1 MDLIKKRIK
10 YSALMMNLLML
21 STPILTSVV
30 EVAANEQTV
39 NEENAHV
46 NSEETSILEEES
58 TASEEKDVEE
68 GNDPMI
74 KESENEKTEKQ
85 SDEVPEEWKGVVFG
99 ESTSASRYAI
109 EPLEDGVRISS
120 TNNGGKFQSS
130 GSDGM
135 TYYYQAIPKDTNF
148 RIRAT
153 IEIESWTYTN
163 AQEGFALMV
172 RDTVPKDHL
181 FGQAFYSNSFA
192 ILGSRIEYV
201 WDSDRQEVVSTNG
214 SKYTMRL
221 GLGTRAITG
230 ISSEDPQA
238 APAPGSVSVETTPLE
253 TSAGLLEKEA
263 GSYNIFGNGHGNL
276 FPATDS
282 ITKLDVE
289 MKKTNTGLEAYYY
302 DPETGEELASDIMY
316 DWEKLYASDES
327 VIYAG
332 FAAARN
338 MTIKVE
344 GIEVAYSDPATDPPG
359 QERPIRLIDPIYTVT
374 SSNHSGNQDHTMSFR
389 ANADGLLT
397 IKNQATGEVLENAKD
412 LAITANREFDYQT
425 KLMEGTNEFTFSF
438 TPDKNYPPEEYVEM
452 ASYETKEILHTVD
465 YRKPK
470 YSTVYVTPEGSD
482 TGNGS
487 RQNPLS
493 LTQALRYAY
502 AGQTIVLAP
511 GTYSFERGLTIPK
524 GVNGTREN
532 PIQLIAEKNPENKRP
547 VLDFKGTGNGMTLF
561 SHYWVLRG
569 FDVTNSAAMQKGLQ
583 ISGNH
588 NLIEEIHAYRNGNT
602 GIQISGSSN
611 DPFEAWP
618 AHNLVKNC
626 TSFENAD
633 PGFEDADG
641 FAAKLTIGE
650 GNVFDGCIAYHNAD
664 DGWDLF
670 AKNET
675 GSIGKVV
682 IKNSV
687 AYRNG
692 WVPGVEGEGNGNGFK
707 MGGSSLSGPHELINS
722 LSFENLAKG
731 IDSNSGTDI
740 IVNSSTSFN
749 NGSYN
754 VALYTSSAG
763 NTDFHASGILS
774 FRTENLE
781 MREQIRPLNQNE
793 DQIYHSLNYYWNERE
808 KQSENTLGHTVSKD
822 WIESLN
828 THSQEGQQP
837 VTRYAN
843 GSIHVH
849 GLMQIKPENRQ
860 TKKGRVDG
868 LPLSVGA
875 TFDGETSPSSEY
887 PEYAIVQEPNQT
899 KPNEQNNPIIIQ
911 EANGVTENAE
921 GNIIELKPFTV
932 SVSAFTPNQGTPVFE
947 DMRYFPE
954 KIQIVE
960 TQSSAQFSNHTAIF
974 SAPSKGEYTLE
985 VTYRSETFDGEKWV
999 AHTEP
1004 VTQQKAITV
1013 REAVSVPPGT
1023 DEPEGENPGNGSPN
1037 EKPSDPDGTAKER
1050 EKDGAQGLPQTGES
1064 NSPLLAVAGGILLIG
1079 VAAYVMK
1086 QRKK

>member
-1 MDLIKKRIK
+1 MLKKRIK

-21 STPILTSVV
+21 STPVLISVV
-30 EVAANEQTV
+30 EVAANEQQSV

-46 NSEETSILEEES
+46 NIEGMSTMEEVPRTSEDMDT
-58 TASEEKDVEE
+58 EE
-68 GNDPMI
+68 GNDPMM
-74 KESENEKTEKQ
+74 KESENEKTKKQ
-85 SDEVPEEWKGVVFG
+85 SEEANKEWKGVVFG

-109 EPLEDGVRISS
+109 EPLEDGVRLSS

-135 TYYYQAIPKDTNF
+135 TYYYQAIPKDINF
-148 RIRAT
+148 RMRAT

-172 RDTVPKDHL
+172 RDAVPKDHL

-201 WDSDRQEVVSTNG
+201 WDSDRQEVVNTSG

-221 GLGTRAITG
+221 GLGTR
-230 ISSEDPQA
+230 
-238 APAPGSVSVETTPLE
+238 
-253 TSAGLLEKEA
+253 
-263 GSYNIFGNGHGNL
+263 
-276 FPATDS
+276 
-282 ITKLDVE
+282 
-289 MKKTNTGLEAYYY
+289 
-302 DPETGEELASDIMY
+302 
-316 DWEKLYASDES
+316 
-327 VIYAG
+327 
-332 FAAARN
+332 
-338 MTIKVE
+338 
-344 GIEVAYSDPATDPPG
+344 
-359 QERPIRLIDPIYTVT
+359 
-374 SSNHSGNQDHTMSFR
+374 
-389 ANADGLLT
+389 
-397 IKNQATGEVLENAKD
+397 
-412 LAITANREFDYQT
+412 AITANREFDYQT

-465 YRKPK
+465 YRKPN

-860 TKKGRVDG
+860 TEKGRVDG

-911 EANGVTENAE
+911 EANGVAENAE

-932 SVSAFTPNQGTPVFE
+932 FVSTFTPNQGTPVFE

-985 VTYRSETFDGEKWV
+985 VTYRSEIFDGEKWS
-999 AHTEP
+999 AHTES

-1013 REAVSVPPGT
+1013 RETADVPPGN
-1023 DEPEGENPGNGSPN
+1023 DKPERENPGNESPN
-1037 EKPSDPDGTAKER
+1037 GKPNGKPSHPDRTAKES
-1050 EKDGAQGLPQTGES
+1050 EKNGTQGLPKTGEF
-1064 NSPLLAVAGGILLIG
+1064 NNPLLALAGGILLIG
-1079 VAAYVMK
+1079 VVVYVMK

>member
-1 MDLIKKRIK
+1 
-10 YSALMMNLLML
+10 MMNLLML
-21 STPILTSVV
+21 STPVLISVV
-30 EVAANEQTV
+30 EVAANEQQSV

-46 NSEETSILEEES
+46 NIEGMSTMEEVPRTSEDMDT
-58 TASEEKDVEE
+58 EE
-68 GNDPMI
+68 GNDPMM
-74 KESENEKTEKQ
+74 KESENEKTKKQ
-85 SDEVPEEWKGVVFG
+85 SEEANEEWKGVVFG

-109 EPLEDGVRISS
+109 EPLEDGVRLSS

-135 TYYYQAIPKDTNF
+135 TYYYQAIPKDINF
-148 RIRAT
+148 RMRAT

-172 RDTVPKDHL
+172 RDAVPKDHL

-201 WDSDRQEVVSTNG
+201 WDSDRQEVVNTSG

-221 GLGTRAITG
+221 GLGTR
-230 ISSEDPQA
+230 
-238 APAPGSVSVETTPLE
+238 
-253 TSAGLLEKEA
+253 
-263 GSYNIFGNGHGNL
+263 
-276 FPATDS
+276 
-282 ITKLDVE
+282 
-289 MKKTNTGLEAYYY
+289 
-302 DPETGEELASDIMY
+302 
-316 DWEKLYASDES
+316 
-327 VIYAG
+327 
-332 FAAARN
+332 
-338 MTIKVE
+338 
-344 GIEVAYSDPATDPPG
+344 
-359 QERPIRLIDPIYTVT
+359 
-374 SSNHSGNQDHTMSFR
+374 
-389 ANADGLLT
+389 
-397 IKNQATGEVLENAKD
+397 
-412 LAITANREFDYQT
+412 AITANREFDYQT

-465 YRKPK
+465 YRKPN

-860 TKKGRVDG
+860 TEKGRVDG

-911 EANGVTENAE
+911 EANGVAENAE

-932 SVSAFTPNQGTPVFE
+932 FVSTFTPNQGTPVFE

-985 VTYRSETFDGEKWV
+985 VTYRSEIFDGEKWS
-999 AHTEP
+999 AHTES

-1013 REAVSVPPGT
+1013 RETADVPPGN
-1023 DEPEGENPGNGSPN
+1023 DKPERENPGNESPN
-1037 EKPSDPDGTAKER
+1037 GKPNGKPSHPDRTAKES
-1050 EKDGAQGLPQTGES
+1050 EKNGTQGLPKTGEF
-1064 NSPLLAVAGGILLIG
+1064 NNPLLALAGGILLIG
-1079 VAAYVMK
+1079 VVVYVMK

>member
-1 MDLIKKRIK
+1 
-10 YSALMMNLLML
+10 MMNLLML
-21 STPILTSVV
+21 STPVLISVV
-30 EVAANEQTV
+30 EVAANEQQSV

-46 NSEETSILEEES
+46 NIEGMSTMEEVPRTSEDMDT
-58 TASEEKDVEE
+58 EE
-68 GNDPMI
+68 GNDPMM
-74 KESENEKTEKQ
+74 KESENEKTKKQ
-85 SDEVPEEWKGVVFG
+85 SEEANEEWKGVVFG

-109 EPLEDGVRISS
+109 EPLEDGVRLSS

-135 TYYYQAIPKDTNF
+135 TYYYQAIPKDINF
-148 RIRAT
+148 RMRAT

-172 RDTVPKDHL
+172 RDAVPKDHL

-201 WDSDRQEVVSTNG
+201 WDSDRQEVVNTSG

-253 TSAGLLEKEA
+253 TS
-263 GSYNIFGNGHGNL
+263 
-276 FPATDS
+276 
-282 ITKLDVE
+282 
-289 MKKTNTGLEAYYY
+289 
-302 DPETGEELASDIMY
+302 
-316 DWEKLYASDES
+316 
-327 VIYAG
+327 
-332 FAAARN
+332 
-338 MTIKVE
+338 
-344 GIEVAYSDPATDPPG
+344 
-359 QERPIRLIDPIYTVT
+359 
-374 SSNHSGNQDHTMSFR
+374 
-389 ANADGLLT
+389 
-397 IKNQATGEVLENAKD
+397 
-412 LAITANREFDYQT
+412 
-425 KLMEGTNEFTFSF
+425 
-438 TPDKNYPPEEYVEM
+438 
-452 ASYETKEILHTVD
+452 
-465 YRKPK
+465 
-470 YSTVYVTPEGSD
+470 
-482 TGNGS
+482 
-487 RQNPLS
+487 
-493 LTQALRYAY
+493 
-502 AGQTIVLAP
+502 
-511 GTYSFERGLTIPK
+511 
-524 GVNGTREN
+524 
-532 PIQLIAEKNPENKRP
+532 QLIAEKNPENKRP

-860 TKKGRVDG
+860 TEKGRVDG

-911 EANGVTENAE
+911 EANGVAENAE

-932 SVSAFTPNQGTPVFE
+932 FVSTFTPNQGTPVFE

-960 TQSSAQFSNHTAIF
+960 TQSSTQFSNHTAIF

-985 VTYRSETFDGEKWV
+985 VTYRSEIFDGEKWS
-999 AHTEP
+999 AHTES

-1013 REAVSVPPGT
+1013 RETADVPPGN
-1023 DEPEGENPGNGSPN
+1023 DKPERENPGNESPN
-1037 EKPSDPDGTAKER
+1037 GKPNGKPSHPDRTAKES
-1050 EKDGAQGLPQTGES
+1050 EKNGTQGLPKTGEF
-1064 NSPLLAVAGGILLIG
+1064 NNPLLALAGGILLIG
-1079 VAAYVMK
+1079 VVVYVMK

>member
-1 MDLIKKRIK
+1 
-10 YSALMMNLLML
+10 MMNLLML
-21 STPILTSVV
+21 STPVLISVV
-30 EVAANEQTV
+30 EVAANEQQSV

-46 NSEETSILEEES
+46 NIEGMSTMEEVPRTSEDMDT
-58 TASEEKDVEE
+58 EE
-68 GNDPMI
+68 GNDPMM
-74 KESENEKTEKQ
+74 KESENEKTKKQ
-85 SDEVPEEWKGVVFG
+85 SEEANEEWKGVVFG

-109 EPLEDGVRISS
+109 EPLEDGVRLSS

-135 TYYYQAIPKDTNF
+135 TYYYQAIPKDINF
-148 RIRAT
+148 RMRAT

-172 RDTVPKDHL
+172 RDAVPKDHL

-201 WDSDRQEVVSTNG
+201 WDSDRQEVVNTSG

-221 GLGTRAITG
+221 GLGTR
-230 ISSEDPQA
+230 
-238 APAPGSVSVETTPLE
+238 
-253 TSAGLLEKEA
+253 
-263 GSYNIFGNGHGNL
+263 
-276 FPATDS
+276 
-282 ITKLDVE
+282 
-289 MKKTNTGLEAYYY
+289 
-302 DPETGEELASDIMY
+302 
-316 DWEKLYASDES
+316 
-327 VIYAG
+327 
-332 FAAARN
+332 
-338 MTIKVE
+338 
-344 GIEVAYSDPATDPPG
+344 
-359 QERPIRLIDPIYTVT
+359 
-374 SSNHSGNQDHTMSFR
+374 
-389 ANADGLLT
+389 
-397 IKNQATGEVLENAKD
+397 
-412 LAITANREFDYQT
+412 AITANREFDYQT

-465 YRKPK
+465 YRKPN

-754 VALYTSSAG
+754 VALYTFSAG

-860 TKKGRVDG
+860 TEKGRVDG

-911 EANGVTENAE
+911 EANGVAENAE

-932 SVSAFTPNQGTPVFE
+932 FVSTFTPNQGTPVFE

-985 VTYRSETFDGEKWV
+985 VTYRSEIFDGEKWS
-999 AHTEP
+999 AHTES

-1013 REAVSVPPGT
+1013 RETADVPPGN
-1023 DEPEGENPGNGSPN
+1023 DKPERENPGNESPN
-1037 EKPSDPDGTAKER
+1037 GKPNGKPSHPDRTAKES
-1050 EKDGAQGLPQTGES
+1050 EKNGTQGLPKTGEF
-1064 NSPLLAVAGGILLIG
+1064 NNPLLALAGGILLIG
-1079 VAAYVMK
+1079 VVVYVMK

>member
-1 MDLIKKRIK
+1 MLKKRIK

-21 STPILTSVV
+21 STPVLISVV
-30 EVAANEQTV
+30 EVAANEQQSV

-46 NSEETSILEEES
+46 NIEGMSTMEEVPRTSEDMDT
-58 TASEEKDVEE
+58 EE
-68 GNDPMI
+68 GNDPMM
-74 KESENEKTEKQ
+74 KESENEKTKKQ
-85 SDEVPEEWKGVVFG
+85 SEEANEEWKGVVFG

-109 EPLEDGVRISS
+109 EPLEDGVRLSS

-135 TYYYQAIPKDTNF
+135 TYYYQAIPKDINF
-148 RIRAT
+148 RMRAT

-172 RDTVPKDHL
+172 RDAVPKDHL

-201 WDSDRQEVVSTNG
+201 WDSDRQEVVNTSG

-221 GLGTRAITG
+221 GLGTR
-230 ISSEDPQA
+230 
-238 APAPGSVSVETTPLE
+238 
-253 TSAGLLEKEA
+253 
-263 GSYNIFGNGHGNL
+263 
-276 FPATDS
+276 
-282 ITKLDVE
+282 
-289 MKKTNTGLEAYYY
+289 
-302 DPETGEELASDIMY
+302 
-316 DWEKLYASDES
+316 
-327 VIYAG
+327 
-332 FAAARN
+332 
-338 MTIKVE
+338 
-344 GIEVAYSDPATDPPG
+344 
-359 QERPIRLIDPIYTVT
+359 
-374 SSNHSGNQDHTMSFR
+374 
-389 ANADGLLT
+389 
-397 IKNQATGEVLENAKD
+397 
-412 LAITANREFDYQT
+412 AITANREFDYQT

-465 YRKPK
+465 YRKPN

-860 TKKGRVDG
+860 TEKGRVDG

-911 EANGVTENAE
+911 EANGVAENAE

-932 SVSAFTPNQGTPVFE
+932 FVSTFTPNQGTPVFE

-985 VTYRSETFDGEKWV
+985 VTYRSEIFDGEKWS
-999 AHTEP
+999 AHTES

-1013 REAVSVPPGT
+1013 RETADVPPGN
-1023 DEPEGENPGNGSPN
+1023 DKPERENPGNESPN
-1037 EKPSDPDGTAKER
+1037 GKPNGKPSHPDRTAKES
-1050 EKDGAQGLPQTGES
+1050 EKNGTQGLPKTGEF
-1064 NSPLLAVAGGILLIG
+1064 NNPLLALAGGILLIG
-1079 VAAYVMK
+1079 VVVYVMK

>member
-1 MDLIKKRIK
+1 
-10 YSALMMNLLML
+10 MMNLLML
-21 STPILTSVV
+21 STPVLISVV
-30 EVAANEQTV
+30 EVAANEQQSV

-46 NSEETSILEEES
+46 NIEGMSTMEEVPRTSEDMDT
-58 TASEEKDVEE
+58 EE
-68 GNDPMI
+68 GNDPMM
-74 KESENEKTEKQ
+74 KESENEKTKKQ
-85 SDEVPEEWKGVVFG
+85 SEEANKEWKGVVFG

-109 EPLEDGVRISS
+109 EPLEDGVRLSS

-135 TYYYQAIPKDTNF
+135 TYYYQAIPKDINF
-148 RIRAT
+148 RMRAT

-172 RDTVPKDHL
+172 RDAVPKDHL

-201 WDSDRQEVVSTNG
+201 WDSDRQEVVNTSG

-221 GLGTRAITG
+221 GLGTR
-230 ISSEDPQA
+230 
-238 APAPGSVSVETTPLE
+238 
-253 TSAGLLEKEA
+253 
-263 GSYNIFGNGHGNL
+263 
-276 FPATDS
+276 
-282 ITKLDVE
+282 
-289 MKKTNTGLEAYYY
+289 
-302 DPETGEELASDIMY
+302 
-316 DWEKLYASDES
+316 
-327 VIYAG
+327 
-332 FAAARN
+332 
-338 MTIKVE
+338 
-344 GIEVAYSDPATDPPG
+344 
-359 QERPIRLIDPIYTVT
+359 
-374 SSNHSGNQDHTMSFR
+374 
-389 ANADGLLT
+389 
-397 IKNQATGEVLENAKD
+397 
-412 LAITANREFDYQT
+412 AITANREFDYQT

-465 YRKPK
+465 YRKPN

-860 TKKGRVDG
+860 TEKGRVDG

-911 EANGVTENAE
+911 EANGVAENAE

-932 SVSAFTPNQGTPVFE
+932 FVSTFTPNQGTPVFE

-985 VTYRSETFDGEKWV
+985 VTYRSEIFDGEKWS
-999 AHTEP
+999 AHTES

-1013 REAVSVPPGT
+1013 RETADVPPGN
-1023 DEPEGENPGNGSPN
+1023 DKPERENPGNESPN
-1037 EKPSDPDGTAKER
+1037 GKPNGKPSHPDRTAKES
-1050 EKDGAQGLPQTGES
+1050 EKNGTQGLPKTGEF
-1064 NSPLLAVAGGILLIG
+1064 NNPLLALAGGILLIG
-1079 VAAYVMK
+1079 VVVYVMK

>member
-1 MDLIKKRIK
+1 MLKKRIK

-21 STPILTSVV
+21 STPVLISVV
-30 EVAANEQTV
+30 EVAANEQQSV

-46 NSEETSILEEES
+46 NIEGMSTMEEVPRTSEDMDT
-58 TASEEKDVEE
+58 EE
-68 GNDPMI
+68 GNDPMM
-74 KESENEKTEKQ
+74 KESENEKTKKQ
-85 SDEVPEEWKGVVFG
+85 SEEANEEWKGVVFG

-109 EPLEDGVRISS
+109 EPLEDGVRLSS

-135 TYYYQAIPKDTNF
+135 TYYYQAIPKDINF
-148 RIRAT
+148 RMRAT

-172 RDTVPKDHL
+172 RDAVPKDHL

-201 WDSDRQEVVSTNG
+201 WDSDRQEVVNTSG

-221 GLGTRAITG
+221 GLGTR
-230 ISSEDPQA
+230 
-238 APAPGSVSVETTPLE
+238 
-253 TSAGLLEKEA
+253 
-263 GSYNIFGNGHGNL
+263 
-276 FPATDS
+276 
-282 ITKLDVE
+282 
-289 MKKTNTGLEAYYY
+289 
-302 DPETGEELASDIMY
+302 
-316 DWEKLYASDES
+316 
-327 VIYAG
+327 
-332 FAAARN
+332 
-338 MTIKVE
+338 
-344 GIEVAYSDPATDPPG
+344 
-359 QERPIRLIDPIYTVT
+359 
-374 SSNHSGNQDHTMSFR
+374 
-389 ANADGLLT
+389 
-397 IKNQATGEVLENAKD
+397 
-412 LAITANREFDYQT
+412 AITANREFDYQT

-465 YRKPK
+465 YRKPN

-754 VALYTSSAG
+754 VALYTFSAG

-860 TKKGRVDG
+860 TEKGRVDG

-911 EANGVTENAE
+911 EANGVAENAE

-932 SVSAFTPNQGTPVFE
+932 FVSTFTPNQGTPVFE

-985 VTYRSETFDGEKWV
+985 VTYRSEIFDGEKWS
-999 AHTEP
+999 AHTES

-1013 REAVSVPPGT
+1013 RETADVPPGN
-1023 DEPEGENPGNGSPN
+1023 DKPERENPGNESPN
-1037 EKPSDPDGTAKER
+1037 GKPNGKPSHPDRTAKES
-1050 EKDGAQGLPQTGES
+1050 EKNGTQGLPKTGEF
-1064 NSPLLAVAGGILLIG
+1064 NNPLLALAGGILLIG
-1079 VAAYVMK
+1079 VVVYVMK